1 MEPTLIIG
9 NCHRDQ
15 RGLLY
20 YNNNFDTTNIK
31 RIYVIENHSVDFV
44 RAWQGHKLEQRWFSA
59 THGRFKIQLIAID
72 NWEKPSKNLQKL
84 DYILASASLDVLHIP
99 AGYVSSIQA
108 LEEQSKLVVMAD
120 YHLGELNDEFRYPT
134 DYFIKK

>member
-9 NCHRDQ
+9 NCHQDQ
-15 RGLLY
+15 RGQLY
-20 YNNNFDTTNIK
+20 YNNNFDLTNIK

-59 THGRFKIQLIAID
+59 SHGRFKIQLIAID